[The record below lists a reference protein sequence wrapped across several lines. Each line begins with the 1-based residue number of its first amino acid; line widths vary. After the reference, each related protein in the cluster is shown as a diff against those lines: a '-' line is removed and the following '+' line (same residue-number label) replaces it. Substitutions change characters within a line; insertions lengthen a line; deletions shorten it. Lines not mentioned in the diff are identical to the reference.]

1 MYLQAPASNSKLMNM
16 DMMEKENGKDTSDVT
31 NGDEDEVKTATGM
44 TVVYFYKHTFKLN
57 VDF

>member
-1 MYLQAPASNSKLMNM
+1 MNE
-16 DMMEKENGKDTSDVT
+16 DEVQIENGTDTVD
-31 NGDEDEVKTATGM
+31 GDQVEVKTATGM